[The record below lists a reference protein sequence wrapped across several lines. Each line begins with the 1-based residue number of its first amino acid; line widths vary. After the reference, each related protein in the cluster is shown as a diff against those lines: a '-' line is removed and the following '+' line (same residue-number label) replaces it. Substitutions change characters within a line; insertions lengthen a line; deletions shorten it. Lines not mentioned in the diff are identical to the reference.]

1 MTETAFRP
9 LPLSSLR
16 DATGFLN
23 PYYSTVNPAR
33 VSSSALDVMTD
44 LSFMPA
50 ATIDGSVNVVAA
62 EQLMIARGV
71 RMLLVVNALQ
81 HVVGLVT
88 ARDLQGDRVKQ
99 ALQAGN
105 TAASLP
111 VTAIMTAAS
120 AVEVLRFE
128 TVLHARVGDIIET
141 LKGSGRQ
148 HALVVD
154 EDVPTAQQ
162 KVRGV
167 FSASQIARQLGITSA
182 ASFDLAETFAELDRQ
197 LHPAD

>member
-9 LPLSSLR
+9 LPLSSLG

-111 VTAIMTAAS
+111 VTAIMTVAS

-182 ASFDLAETFAELDRQ
+182 ASFDLAGTFAELDRH
-197 LHPAD
+197 LHRAD